1 MRLLSKTLLW
11 LPGLW
16 LVLVLFLVLA
26 AGFLPLGDAY
36 QQRLLQA
43 LQSPSASH
51 WMGTDSLGRDVLART
66 IEGLR
71 VSLSVGLGSVAMGL
85 AFGGLLG
92 LLAGY
97 YRGWLD
103 AGISAL
109 LTVILSFPP
118 LILAMAIIA
127 YAGATL
133 GRVILAL
140 GVLFIPA
147 CARLVRAGVLRFVDR
162 EFITAARAAGQRDRY
177 IVFRELLPNLYPP
190 VLAYAL
196 LLVAI
201 AVVAEA
207 SLSFLG
213 LSVPAPQPSL
223 GGMISAERGN
233 LGLAPWA
240 VFGPAAVLMA
250 TVLSLNIVGD
260 QLQKAIDGTRRLI

>member
-1 MRLLSKTLLW
+1 MALSRPMSW

-16 LVLVLFLVLA
+16 LGIVVVLVFASGL
-26 AGFLPLGDAY
+26 LPLGDAY
-36 QQRLLQA
+36 EQRLLQA
-43 LQSPSASH
+43 LQSPSSNH

-66 IEGLR
+66 IEGLK
-71 VSLSVGLGSVAMGL
+71 VSLSVGLGSVAMGM

-109 LTVILSFPP
+109 MTIILSFPP
-118 LILAMAIIA
+118 LILAMTIIA
-127 YAGATL
+127 YAEASL
-133 GRVILAL
+133 GRVIMAL

-147 CARLVRAGVLRFVDR
+147 CARLVRAGVLRFVDH

-177 IVFRELLPNLYPP
+177 IVFRELMPNLYPP

-201 AVVAEA
+201 AIVAEA

-213 LSVPAPQPSL
+213 LSVPSPQPSL

-240 VFGPAAVLMA
+240 VFGPAATLMA

-260 QLQKAIDGTRRLI
+260 QFQQATDRTRRLI